1 MVGGLARAI
10 CSREGAAGRR
20 ASARGRGV
28 RLARRDEGCDRK
40 WNRVRVPAYRAFCSL
55 FHGEVGNDALA
66 GKDEM
71 EQEDGSEERSPV
83 QRRG

>member
-1 MVGGLARAI
+1 VVACLARAV

-20 ASARGRGV
+20 ASAGGARV
-28 RLARRDEGCDRK
+28 RLARCDEGCYRN
-40 WNRVRVPAYRAFCSL
+40 WGSAYRAFCSL

-66 GKDEM
+66 GEDEM